1 MPSDGDVS
9 FSDWIGSSESF
20 EDQVSLPRVRA
31 LAAMLGQDP
40 QHIPEFL
47 PPLWHWGFA
56 YEPVTP
62 GLVGDDGHPLRGG
75 FLPPVSLRRRMRAGG
90 RVEILGELAIGA
102 GIRRVSTVTTVDEK
116 VGRTGPLAFV
126 TVEHRIQ
133 VEGQEVIHEEERMVY
148 TDSTPSPMSD
158 PSETT
163 PSPPGSWQ
171 QTLKT
176 DPVLAFVFSAL
187 TGNAHR
193 IHYDERYATEVEG
206 YGGLV
211 VQGPLIALLL
221 AELAREHG
229 AIAKVFEY
237 RAIHPFLVGETIHLA
252 GRRQASAVSLLA
264 ADNDGRPRFQ
274 AWLTSV

>member
-1 MPSDGDVS
+1 M
-9 FSDWIGSSESF
+9 
-20 EDQVSLPRVRA
+20 SLPRVRA

-133 VEGQEVIHEEERMVY
+133 VEGHEVI
-148 TDSTPSPMSD
+148 
-158 PSETT
+158 
-163 PSPPGSWQ
+163 
-171 QTLKT
+171 
-176 DPVLAFVFSAL
+176 
-187 TGNAHR
+187 
-193 IHYDERYATEVEG
+193 
-206 YGGLV
+206 
-211 VQGPLIALLL
+211 
-221 AELAREHG
+221 
-229 AIAKVFEY
+229 
-237 RAIHPFLVGETIHLA
+237 
-252 GRRQASAVSLLA
+252 
-264 ADNDGRPRFQ
+264 
-274 AWLTSV
+274 